1 MTEQEVKYYVV
12 NEEKVKRFIE
22 EKKKEIEESIKHT
35 EMSAWLLGR
44 LIATA
49 TIDWT
54 KQEISYLYT
63 LLEKTFGLSRTYLRM
78 CKHFATKF
86 PQLPFLLK
94 TYKIP
99 YSFWVHVSQY
109 KISDSEIIAWVERNK
124 HYLEGLT
131 YSELIKEFKSYFGYK
146 IKSRDLWCEVCEV
159 ELKEDDKDRTWR
171 FVPVCDN
178 CLNEI
183 KNLQDQFLK
192 DVQKYIDLCEEKDIK
207 IKNLKNIIMWLDKA
221 IADIKAKTENYL
233 LKIRNGKLTEEDKQ
247 FLVDI
252 GANLKVVKI

>member
-1 MTEQEVKYYVV
+1 MRLINFFKYIKYL
-12 NEEKVKRFIE
+12 NKNINCPEPKY
-22 EKKKEIEESIKHT
+22 KEIEESIKHT

-109 KISDSEIIAWVERNK
+109 KVSDSEIIAWVERNK

-146 IKSRDLWCEVCEV
+146 IRSRDLWCEVCEV
-159 ELKEDDKDRTWR
+159 ELREEDKDRTWR

-192 DVQKYIDLCEEKDIK
+192 DVQKYIDLCEEKDKK
-207 IKNLKNIIMWLDKA
+207 IKNL
-221 IADIKAKTENYL
+221 IKLMEVQDASIQEIKEKVYGYL
-233 LKIRNGKLTEEDKQ
+233 LKLRNGKFTKSDKE
-247 FLVDI
+247 FLWSI
-252 GANLKVVKI
+252 GVPLDLMKK